1 LKTALHHNQQ
11 KKEIE
16 MRTDRTRTKEIEMS
30 ADRTQ
35 KKEIEMRTYRGN
47 AIAVGVLFILCS
59 AAAILSIVPL
69 GATVDAPVDFPKLAG
84 SDNAVVTTA
93 LIELV
98 WAATGMGIAIGL
110 YPVLRK
116 FNPAL
121 ALGSVAGRVVENV
134 FVLVGALSLLA
145 LLTVSQEAVA
155 AGSAGQA
162 SAVTASNLLL
172 AVREWV
178 HGFVAMIP
186 FGIGSLMYSYVLY
199 RSRLIPRWLSGWGLV
214 GAALSLVATVYAG
227 FTQDFGFTT
236 VTNVLSAPI
245 GLQEMVLAIWLI
257 AKGFSAPALAS
268 VAATEERAA

>member
-1 LKTALHHNQQ
+1 MK
-11 KKEIE
+11 
-16 MRTDRTRTKEIEMS
+16 S
-30 ADRTQ
+30 
-35 KKEIEMRTYRGN
+35 YRGN

-69 GATVDAPVDFPKLAG
+69 GATVGAPVDFAKLAG

-93 LIELV
+93 LIEFV

-110 YPVLRK
+110 YPVLRL

-121 ALGSVAGRVVENV
+121 ALGSVFGRVVENV
-134 FVLVGALSLLA
+134 FILVGTLSLLA
-145 LLTVSQEAVA
+145 LLTVSQQA
-155 AGSAGQA
+155 AGSAAPPSFQA
-162 SAVTASNLLL
+162 TGDALV
-172 AVREWV
+172 AVRDWAP
-178 HGFVAMIP
+178 GFVGPLA
-186 FGIGSLMYSYVLY
+186 FGIGTLMYSYVLY

-236 VTNVLSAPI
+236 VNNVLSIPI

-268 VAATEERAA
+268 VASTGEGAA